1 MTVAYVETK
10 TTENTRPAEETR
22 NTPVYTPNTDIYETR
37 DAIIVVADMP
47 GVDDKHVEVQLEN
60 DVLTLTGRSSP
71 EEIPGLD
78 LLYRGYS
85 TGDYRRS
92 FTLSDN
98 VKRENIKAR
107 IKDGVL
113 RITLPKA
120 KRNQPREIPVE
131 NGE

>member
-1 MTVAYVETK
+1 MTAVNVETRK
-10 TTENTRPAEETR
+10 TENTRPAEETR
-22 NTPVYTPNTDIYETR
+22 DTPVYAPDTDICETK

-71 EEIPGLD
+71 EETQGLD

-85 TGDYRRS
+85 SGDYQRS
-92 FTLSDN
+92 FTLSED
-98 VKRENIKAR
+98 VERENIKAR

-113 RITLPKA
+113 RITLPKTR
-120 KRNQPREIPVE
+120 KNQPMEITVE
-131 NGE
+131 NGK

>member
-1 MTVAYVETK
+1 MTDTNVETK
-10 TTENTRPAEETR
+10 TVESTRPAKEKR
-22 NTPVYTPNTDIYETR
+22 NTLFYAPNTDIYETR

-60 DVLTLTGRSSP
+60 DVLTLTGQPSP
-71 EEIPGLD
+71 EEVHGLD
-78 LLYRGYS
+78 ILHREYS
-85 TGDYRRS
+85 IGDYQRS

-120 KRNQPREIPVE
+120 KGNQPREIPVE
-131 NGE
+131 